1 MALVGPPNSG
11 KSTLFNRLTGLRQKV
26 ANYPGVTV
34 EQRVGRLNGI
44 GRDDLT
50 LIDLPGI
57 YGLDSYSEDARV
69 AVDVLHGEMPG
80 TPAPDAILLVLDSLQ
95 LRRQLM
101 LAAPVLALGLPTLVL
116 LNMSDLM
123 EARGGRVDTLALAQ
137 ELGVPVAK
145 ISATRG
151 AGLDSITHFLNRKAE
166 AEQPVPAEGKIEL
179 PVMGNPRSYRQWA
192 TGISTRTKYKAPLS
206 NAWTKR
212 IDGVLLHKI
221 WGPLIFLAVVFA
233 VFQVVFSIGQPLS
246 DGFGNLLNAGGD
258 RIGALLGHNWVESLL
273 IDGVWRG
280 VASVLVFLPQILLL
294 FLFIGVLEDSGY
306 LARAALI
313 ADRVMRSIGLNGK
326 AFIPLL
332 SAYAC
337 AVPAI
342 MATRTIENKRDRFA
356 TILVAPFM
364 TCSARLPIY
373 MLMIAAFIPNTPLL
387 GDLFGLRA
395 AVMLSLYVLGFV
407 AALGTARLLKSSILK
422 ASSAPFILELPQ
434 YRLPTVRSLSL
445 RLVDRGK
452 VFLRQAGTVIL
463 AVTLVLWVLSHVP
476 FHTDLTTSV
485 IGRLGHLIEPAI
497 QPLGFNWKIGIGLLT
512 SVVAR
517 EVIVGTLGTLYGADP
532 ATQSLGL
539 QAALRHDL
547 TLGGAMAAAWLAG
560 LHYWRFGVPI
570 TVAAGAAT
578 LSAAVI
584 AVVFALMPDLNG
596 HLASAVVIAC
606 GLAVFAAAMRFDMAD
621 PARVTR
627 KTDIAFWLHLLSAPL
642 IVQPLIFGFLGGL
655 QDLDTRRALGIIAIF
670 LGLGLVAVIID
681 RRAILVSGLAYAGF
695 AFGALIH
702 RPGSNMKRPPRLFWR
717 WAFSCSP

>member
-1 MALVGPPNSG
+1 MSDCCSTATVDVPIEPRVAGKIRTVALVGPPNSG

-44 GRDDLT
+44 GRSDLT

-57 YGLDSYSEDARV
+57 YGLDRYSEDARV
-69 AVDVLHGEMPG
+69 AVEVLHGEMPG
-80 TPAPDAILLVLDSLQ
+80 TPAPDAVLLVLDSLQ

-123 EARGGRVDTLALAQ
+123 ESRGGSVDTLALAQ
-137 ELGVPVAK
+137 ELGAPVAR

-151 AGLDSITHFLNRKAE
+151 AGLDAVTHFLNRKAE
-166 AEQPVPAEGKIEL
+166 PVEAPAPGRIEL
-179 PVMGNPRSYRQWA
+179 PVVGNPRSYRQWA
-192 TGISTRTKYKAPLS
+192 HGVSSRTKYKAPLS
-206 NAWTKR
+206 SEWTRR

-246 DGFGNLLNAGGD
+246 DGFGDVLNAAGD
-258 RIGALLGHNWVESLL
+258 TVGRLMGSGWLESLL
-273 IDGVWRG
+273 IDGIWRG

-373 MLMIAAFIPNTPLL
+373 MLMIAAFIPNKPLL

-395 AVMLSLYVLGFV
+395 AVMLSLYLLGFV
-407 AALGTARLLKSSILK
+407 AALATARLLKSSILK

-434 YRLPTVRSLSL
+434 YRLPTVRSLGL
-445 RLVDRGK
+445 RLMDRGR

-463 AVTLVLWVLSHVP
+463 AVTLVLWVLSHFPAHVA
-476 FHTDLTTSV
+476 LGESL
-485 IGRLGHLIEPAI
+485 IGRVGHFIEPVI

-512 SVVAR
+512 SVMAR

-547 TLGGAMAAAWLAG
+547 TLGGAMALVVFFAFALQCTSTLAIVRREMNSWKWPA
-560 LHYWRFGVPI
+560 LQFVYMGVLAY
-570 TVAAGAAT
+570 VAALAT
-578 LSAAVI
+578 
-584 AVVFALMPDLNG
+584 N
-596 HLASAVVIAC
+596 
-606 GLAVFAAAMRFDMAD
+606 
-621 PARVTR
+621 
-627 KTDIAFWLHLLSAPL
+627 
-642 IVQPLIFGFLGGL
+642 Q
-655 QDLDTRRALGIIAIF
+655 
-670 LGLGLVAVIID
+670 
-681 RRAILVSGLAYAGF
+681 AILYF
-695 AFGALIH
+695 M
-702 RPGSNMKRPPRLFWR
+702 R
-717 WAFSCSP
+717 

>member
-1 MALVGPPNSG
+1 MSDCCSPATIEVPIEPRAAGRIRTVALVGPPNSG

-44 GRDDLT
+44 GRGDLT

-69 AVDVLHGEMPG
+69 AVEVLHGEMPG

-101 LAAPVLALGLPTLVL
+101 LAAPVLSLGLPTLVL

-123 EARGGRVDTLALAQ
+123 EARGGVVDTLALAQ

-166 AEQPVPAEGKIEL
+166 PPVNGNGSHGNGQAGRPAAPAAGRIEL
-179 PVMGNPRSYRQWA
+179 PVLGNPRSYRQWA
-192 TGISTRTKYKAPLS
+192 TGISTRTKYKAPIS
-206 NAWTKR
+206 NEWTKR
-212 IDGVLLHKI
+212 IDGVLLHRI

-246 DGFGNLLNAGGD
+246 DGFGDVLNGAGD
-258 RIGALLGHNWVESLL
+258 RVGALLGHNWVESLL

-280 VASVLVFLPQILLL
+280 VASVLVFVPQILLL

-373 MLMIAAFIPNTPLL
+373 MLMIAAFIPNKPIL

-407 AALGTARLLKSSILK
+407 AALGTAWLLKSSILK

-434 YRLPTVRSLSL
+434 YRLPTLRSLGL
-445 RLVDRGK
+445 RLMDRGQ
-452 VFLRQAGTVIL
+452 VFLKQAGTVIL
-463 AVTLVLWVLSHVP
+463 AVTIVLWFLSHIP
-476 FHTDLTTSV
+476 FHADLAQSV
-485 IGRLGHLIEPAI
+485 IGRLGQFIEPAI
-497 QPLGFNWKIGIGLLT
+497 KPLGFNWKIGIGLLT
-512 SVVAR
+512 SVMAR

-547 TLGGAMAAAWLAG
+547 TLGGAMAL
-560 LHYWRFGVPI
+560 
-570 TVAAGAAT
+570 
-578 LSAAVI
+578 
-584 AVVFALMPDLNG
+584 VVFFAFALQCT
-596 HLASAVVIAC
+596 S
-606 GLAVFAAAMRFDMAD
+606 
-621 PARVTR
+621 T
-627 KTDIAFWLHLLSAPL
+627 
-642 IVQPLIFGFLGGL
+642 
-655 QDLDTRRALGIIAIF
+655 IAI
-670 LGLGLVAVIID
+670 V
-681 RRAILVSGLAYAGF
+681 RRETNSWRWPALQFVYMSVLAYLA
-695 AFGALIH
+695 ALATNQVILH
-702 RPGSNMKRPPRLFWR
+702 FVR
-717 WAFSCSP
+717 